1 MVRQLG
7 FMVVAVVVLWGS
19 TADAGTIRWQLTGS
33 VDHADAGNDFGLSV
47 TDTITGYAIFDDSV
61 LSGGAGVVELGTTG
75 NAFGGELSFTVGEF
89 MFEEE
94 DDTDF
99 DKHQYPSFRIF
110 EGELVNL
117 NFVVNPGEGAPGVGP
132 LYDGFPGEAGEGPHG
147 LVGPLRFK
155 IKNNKY
161 FGIDPS
167 DNKIEGI
174 FTGSIDLDDTG
185 GEHTGGERIP
195 EPGTLALLGLGAAA
209 AGLTKRRRQKR
220 AAA

>member
-1 MVRQLG
+1 
-7 FMVVAVVVLWGS
+7 
-19 TADAGTIRWQLTGS
+19 
-33 VDHADAGNDFGLSV
+33 
-47 TDTITGYAIFDDSV
+47 
-61 LSGGAGVVELGTTG
+61 
-75 NAFGGELSFTVGEF
+75 

-94 DDTDF
+94 DDIDF
-99 DKHQYPSFRIF
+99 DKYEYPSFEIF
-110 EGELVNL
+110 EGELVDL
-117 NFVVNPGEGAPGVGP
+117 NFVFGLLGEGGPAVGP
-132 LYDGFPGEAGEGPHG
+132 LYDGFLGEAGEGPY
-147 LVGPLRFK
+147 GPLGTLGFK
-155 IKNNKY
+155 ITDNKY

-174 FTGSIDLDDTG
+174 FTGSIDLDDTGGEHTG